1 MLVLWR
7 ILACVLALIL
17 IGPGSEAAAQ
27 VAPAPSLFTAAPAR
41 GPANEM
47 LGLSPETVG
56 AVAYVTLSP
65 AIATMLRARSR
76 APERLA
82 ITLPGGSVTCAF
94 HAHPRPRGMLLLE
107 GTAIGDEPDSR
118 CNLVV
123 DRGQVTGEID
133 IASGRHEIVP
143 LGPGPT
149 HAVVELKT
157 EAFPDEVDTEVDADE
172 PIHRIWPANTPLC
185 DVKPQPG
192 QRPKAFGPLKVMIVY
207 TPAARASSPNI
218 LADIELIVNQTRQA
232 LSLQRTG
239 GNFSIAVELVHA
251 EEISYVE
258 SDVTTDRDRLLGGH
272 DPVFRMVHALRDRYR
287 ADVVHMLVKK
297 DRSRRD
303 HCGIAKSNPSLR
315 SELAF
320 SVSDRE
326 CALHSYAAVHEIG
339 HSLGLEHDRYVA
351 REDRQHPGD
360 FNFGYVALE
369 QRFNT
374 VMAYSRQCRD
384 RGVKCL
390 PVLYFSSPNILH
402 KGVPIGRPLSD
413 PDAAYNLEQLCRAAP
428 IATRFR

>member
-1 MLVLWR
+1 
-7 ILACVLALIL
+7 
-17 IGPGSEAAAQ
+17 
-27 VAPAPSLFTAAPAR
+27 
-41 GPANEM
+41 
-47 LGLSPETVG
+47 
-56 AVAYVTLSP
+56 
-65 AIATMLRARSR
+65 
-76 APERLA
+76 
-82 ITLPGGSVTCAF
+82 
-94 HAHPRPRGMLLLE
+94 
-107 GTAIGDEPDSR
+107 
-118 CNLVV
+118 
-123 DRGQVTGEID
+123 
-133 IASGRHEIVP
+133 
-143 LGPGPT
+143 
-149 HAVVELKT
+149 
-157 EAFPDEVDTEVDADE
+157 
-172 PIHRIWPANTPLC
+172 
-185 DVKPQPG
+185 
-192 QRPKAFGPLKVMIVY
+192 
-207 TPAARASSPNI
+207 
-218 LADIELIVNQTRQA
+218 
-232 LSLQRTG
+232 
-239 GNFSIAVELVHA
+239 
-251 EEISYVE
+251 
-258 SDVTTDRDRLLGGH
+258 
-272 DPVFRMVHALRDRYR
+272 MVHALRDRYR

-326 CALHSYAAVHEIG
+326 CALHYYAAVHEIG